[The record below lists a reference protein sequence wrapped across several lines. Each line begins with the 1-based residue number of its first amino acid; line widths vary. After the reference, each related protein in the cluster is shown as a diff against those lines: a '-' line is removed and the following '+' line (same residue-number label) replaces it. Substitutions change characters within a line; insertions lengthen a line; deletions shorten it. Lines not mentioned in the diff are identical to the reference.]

1 MREFALIDRLAARLA
16 SRRPDTRIGIGDDAA
31 LIAPPAGEEL
41 AITTDTLIAGRHFP
55 HDTPARDVGYKA
67 VAVNLSDLAAMG
79 ATPAWITIALA
90 APALEA
96 QWCDAFVDGA
106 CDAIG
111 ASAVDI
117 VGGDTTRG
125 DLSITI
131 TAIGHLPVGTA
142 LRRSAAQAG
151 DLIAVT
157 GTLGDAA
164 HGLRR
169 WPMRARATADERYCI
184 SRLARPQWRDGAA
197 LRGIAHAAI
206 DVSDGLLA
214 DLGHVLAA
222 SACGARVDVDAL
234 PASAALRRC
243 TAREPRREYQLT
255 GGDDYEL
262 CITLAPEALD
272 RARAALDCPLT
283 VIGEIEMETGLR
295 LFDAHGTSVRASGPG
310 GWDHFHGD

>member
-55 HDTPARDVGYKA
+55 HDTQARDVGYKA

-142 LRRSAAQAG
+142 LRA
-151 DLIAVT
+151 
-157 GTLGDAA
+157 
-164 HGLRR
+164 
-169 WPMRARATADERYCI
+169 P
-184 SRLARPQWRDGAA
+184 P
-197 LRGIAHAAI
+197 
-206 DVSDGLLA
+206 
-214 DLGHVLAA
+214 
-222 SACGARVDVDAL
+222 L
-234 PASAALRRC
+234 PAILYSTIPAAGRQQRQQRHFAFDPFGFSWAGVVIIHGWGC
-243 TAREPRREYQLT
+243 CPVARGGTRGERVRE
-255 GGDDYEL
+255 G
-262 CITLAPEALD
+262 
-272 RARAALDCPLT
+272 
-283 VIGEIEMETGLR
+283 
-295 LFDAHGTSVRASGPG
+295 
-310 GWDHFHGD
+310 